1 MINKFTIL
9 NGEKYFS
16 IGIFQNYLVFIPNK
30 KYINFFSGT
39 TRIELRKPNGMSEES
54 VENITTSDINF
65 TQTLFDQHL
74 LPDMNL
80 NGHFN
85 ISIPK
90 KVMNLYISH
99 TLGLQF
105 K

>member
-30 KYINFFSGT
+30 KCINFFSGT
-39 TRIELRKPNGMSEES
+39 TRIELRKSNGMSEES

-80 NGHFN
+80 N
-85 ISIPK
+85 
-90 KVMNLYISH
+90 
-99 TLGLQF
+99 
-105 K
+105 

>member
-39 TRIELRKPNGMSEES
+39 TRIELRKSNGMSEES

-80 NGHFN
+80 N
-85 ISIPK
+85 
-90 KVMNLYISH
+90 
-99 TLGLQF
+99 
-105 K
+105 

>member
-1 MINKFTIL
+1 
-9 NGEKYFS
+9 
-16 IGIFQNYLVFIPNK
+16 
-30 KYINFFSGT
+30 
-39 TRIELRKPNGMSEES
+39 MSEES
-54 VENITTSDINF
+54 VENITKSDLNF

-99 TLGLQF
+99 TLGIQF

>member
-1 MINKFTIL
+1 
-9 NGEKYFS
+9 
-16 IGIFQNYLVFIPNK
+16 
-30 KYINFFSGT
+30 
-39 TRIELRKPNGMSEES
+39 MSEES
-54 VENITTSDINF
+54 VENITKSDINF

-80 NGHFN
+80 NWQFN
-85 ISIPK
+85 ISNTK

-99 TLGLQF
+99 TTDPQF

>member
-1 MINKFTIL
+1 
-9 NGEKYFS
+9 
-16 IGIFQNYLVFIPNK
+16 
-30 KYINFFSGT
+30 
-39 TRIELRKPNGMSEES
+39 MSEES
-54 VENITTSDINF
+54 VENITKSDINF